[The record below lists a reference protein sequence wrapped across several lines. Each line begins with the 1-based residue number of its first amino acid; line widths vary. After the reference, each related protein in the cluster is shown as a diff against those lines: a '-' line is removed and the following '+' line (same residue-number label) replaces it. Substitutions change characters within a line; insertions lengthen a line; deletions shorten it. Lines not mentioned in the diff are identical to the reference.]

1 VNIPA
6 HIFAILERLVK
17 ILAFALKDAD
27 FIGNQKN
34 GYHVLI
40 VVSQLL
46 LLVADTHYMLDAI
59 MLSSIISDF
68 DYRCKNTF
76 LSK

>member
-1 VNIPA
+1 MNIPA
-6 HIFAILERLVK
+6 HIFAILERLVA

-46 LLVADTHYMLDAI
+46 LLVADAQVQCCHWDGTCPWTGRDGTRPGHVQEV
-59 MLSSIISDF
+59 
-68 DYRCKNTF
+68 
-76 LSK
+76 